1 MFIDKDKFGK
11 EQWKTLDTEYTLIC
25 TVKVDIITENIK
37 KIDKNKPWSALNG
50 RVTQG
55 RQLSLS
61 VHKDPPPP
69 ATTTLTR

>member
-1 MFIDKDKFGK
+1 MFIAKDKFGNDNV
-11 EQWKTLDTEYTLIC
+11 KTLYIEYTPTINAL
-25 TVKVDIITENIK
+25 VDIVTRNIK
-37 KIDKNKPWSALNG
+37 KIVKNKPWSALNG